1 VVEDSQV
8 DGVKTGEKDPPLG
21 EKMMW
26 KETGRMAENE
36 RIVEREESDADQRG
50 EVNG

>member
-1 VVEDSQV
+1 VAEDSQV

-21 EKMMW
+21 EKLMW
-26 KETGRMAENE
+26 KEMGHVAENE
-36 RIVEREESDADQRG
+36 QIVEREESDADQRG